1 MPIIPNRLVASLPV
15 TAWMTGLALT
25 ASVTVGALDSPEAQ
39 AAEDPIVWKAVALH
53 RNGESYKK
61 WQWLNDALQDRT
73 DGRLSL
79 QVVTAEELGL
89 SGTEFIRILGSG
101 AVDVAEI
108 TTGYVAGDFPMIE
121 APELPGLTY
130 DYDESQQLTDAWM
143 EAVVAPN
150 PQQMGGH
157 VIGSFAW
164 GPMYLYSRFPMT
176 SLDDLEGKKIRVFS
190 SGQAKYLEE
199 LGAEPMSL
207 PITEVYG
214 ALQRGLIDG
223 LVTGTEHI
231 QGMSLWELTE
241 SMNDV
246 GIAPSTG
253 FIVVSNRSWNAL
265 PEDIQASIDGLSEEL
280 SDEGW
285 RLGARNAE
293 IGIEVAR
300 ENGMNLDNLTT
311 PEAWQRELKHVAEDV
326 VLPWWAGRAGPD
338 ATPMFNEHLGGQVG
352 ITLQ

>member
-1 MPIIPNRLVASLPV
+1 MTITQHSLVASLSTTGWLAGFTLAAGISISALGSPV
-15 TAWMTGLALT
+15 A
-25 ASVTVGALDSPEAQ
+25 E
-39 AAEDPIVWKAVALH
+39 AAENPIVWKAVALH

-61 WQWLNDALQDRT
+61 WQWLNDTLQERT

-130 DYDESQQLTDAWM
+130 DYAESQQLVDTWM
-143 EAVVAPN
+143 DAVVAPN
-150 PQQMGGH
+150 PQRMGGH

-164 GPMYLYSRFPMT
+164 GPMYLFSRFSMT
-176 SLDDLEGKKIRVFS
+176 SLDDLEGKKIRVFA

-231 QGMSLWELTE
+231 KGMSLWELTE
-241 SMNDV
+241 GMNDI
-246 GIAPSTG
+246 GIAPSSG
-253 FIVVSNRSWNAL
+253 FIVVSNHSWNAL
-265 PEDIQASIDGLSEEL
+265 PEDIQATIDGLKQEL

-285 RLGARNAE
+285 RLGRKNAE
-293 IGIEVAR
+293 IGIKVAR

-311 PEAWQRELKHVAEDV
+311 PEAWQDELKNVAENV
-326 VLPWWAGRAGPD
+326 VLPWWADRAGPE
-338 ATPMFNEHLGGQVG
+338 AVSMFNDQLGRQVG
-352 ITLQ
+352 VTLQ